1 MSTLRQAMKELLAE
15 QPRSSLELSQLLSQS
30 EKEVLDHL
38 SHLARAPGPGRR
50 FQIIP
55 AVCKN
60 CGFVF
65 RKRDRLT
72 RPSRCPL
79 CQHQSISRPRFA
91 LVEEVNVG
99 EGQGVFRSLLPSPHT
114 PYQPCTGIG
123 GGGLGEGVRAF
134 SP

>member
-1 MSTLRQAMKELLAE
+1 LSTPRQAMKELLAE
-15 QPRSSLELSQLLSQS
+15 QPHSSLELSQLLSLS

-55 AVCKN
+55 AVCKH

-65 RKRDRLT
+65 KKRVRLT

-79 CQHQSISRPRFA
+79 CQNQTIRRPRFQ
-91 LVEEVNVG
+91 LVKD
-99 EGQGVFRSLLPSPHT
+99 
-114 PYQPCTGIG
+114 
-123 GGGLGEGVRAF
+123 
-134 SP
+134 